1 MARNISVL
9 SLTPCAI
16 TPRCFLPIVLTKGHF
31 SSWLLTQNG
40 ELCNEAEEMTPEDFE
55 AAMRQQLRLFVQVR
69 VLKNTSVHI
78 KAVCAYARALH
89 QWSLGEPIQP
99 PNAQRR
105 QCARKGSLLA
115 RSPPLRPLGA
125 GGRTGRLNR

>member
-55 AAMRQQLRLFVQVR
+55 LAMRQQLRLFVQVR
-69 VLKNTSVHI
+69 ALKNICAHV
-78 KAVCAYARALH
+78 KAVLAYERALH
-89 QWSLGEPIQP
+89 Q
-99 PNAQRR
+99 RR
-105 QCARKGSLLA
+105 TNLATLCAIEGSAFA
-115 RSPPLRPLGA
+115 RGFSVQGVPH
-125 GGRTGRLNR
+125 